1 MNHILIITKKKKIYF
16 IQYKMPYKSG
26 KLKGQ
31 LTAPEL
37 RRMIK
42 EHNKLMSIK
51 VPPKTDRDG
60 LISLINK
67 NGYKVDHENKKLVPT
82 QPMKRRPTIK
92 LPPAPT
98 PKTAEEKAEAK
109 KKKEKKKLE
118 ENLKLKMKVEKV
130 KSKVSESEK
139 KAETKKASST
149 QTEAP
154 KLVLKKNQSKTSKSN
169 YSSPLDFISQYEAR
183 GWKFNEPAKD
193 FIKKQFADK
202 SKKIIVREEKKGKNI
217 NLYFVGDDNKL
228 GSYISAKM

>member
-1 MNHILIITKKKKIYF
+1 
-16 IQYKMPYKSG
+16 MPYKSG

-139 KAETKKASST
+139 KAET

-169 YSSPLDFISQYEAR
+169 YSSALDFISQYEAR
-183 GWKFNEPAKD
+183 GWKFNSSIKD
-193 FIKKQFADK
+193 LIKKQFSDK
-202 SKKIIVREEKKGKNI
+202 SKKLIVREEKKGKNI
-217 NLYFVGDDNKL
+217 NIYFVGDDNKL
-228 GSYISAKM
+228 GSPIPLKM

>member
-1 MNHILIITKKKKIYF
+1 
-16 IQYKMPYKSG
+16 MPYKSG

-139 KAETKKASST
+139 KSETKKTSST

>member
-1 MNHILIITKKKKIYF
+1 
-16 IQYKMPYKSG
+16 MPYKSG

>member
-1 MNHILIITKKKKIYF
+1 
-16 IQYKMPYKSG
+16 MPYKSG

-60 LISLINK
+60 LIKLIND

-82 QPMKRRPTIK
+82 QPMKRRPNIK
-92 LPPAPT
+92 LPPAPA

-109 KKKEKKKLE
+109 KKKDKKKLE

-130 KSKVSESEK
+130 KSKVTESEK
-139 KAETKKASST
+139 KAETKK
-149 QTEAP
+149 TETP
-154 KLVLKKNQSKTSKSN
+154 KLVLKKNQSKIAKRN
-169 YSSPLDFISQYEAR
+169 YNSALDFISQYENR
-183 GWKFNEPAKD
+183 GWKFNQSTKD
-193 FIKKQFADK
+193 LIKKQFADE

-217 NLYFVGDDNKL
+217 NIYFVGDDNKL
-228 GSYISAKM
+228 GSPIPLKM